1 MGLWESNM
9 SSKGAKQWNIIKK
22 MGRWALWGFGKI
34 LTKCVS
40 LCHLSQPPSSQAPW
54 LHEDYKCFMS
64 VCLKPTASIWLPL
77 SPFIPESQWSTTG
90 PLQARGPGVG
100 AGTRRRR
107 ECCSWSVLQI
117 AFLIQAD
124 TVCERERVN
133 MGGVFLWV
141 YNRVG
146 AGRHAFVSS
155 RYRVLFE
162 RWHRLVVSPWRKH
175 HAVSEDEHARLLA
188 YTRACSLQRLAIMLN
203 ERSWERAERVWSQTC
218 SHACLMKWG

>member
-1 MGLWESNM
+1 MTDFCCRVELNGFSMHAGVRHAQHVVLCSKACCTYIMCFRATHVSVCCVWRCNT
-9 SSKGAKQWNIIKK
+9 SSTEEKQWNVINK
-22 MGRWALWGFGKI
+22 MDRWVLRGLGKI

-90 PLQARGPGVG
+90 PPQARGPGVG
-100 AGTRRRR
+100 AGTQRRR

-124 TVCERERVN
+124 TE
-133 MGGVFLWV
+133 
-141 YNRVG
+141 
-146 AGRHAFVSS
+146 
-155 RYRVLFE
+155 
-162 RWHRLVVSPWRKH
+162 
-175 HAVSEDEHARLLA
+175 
-188 YTRACSLQRLAIMLN
+188 
-203 ERSWERAERVWSQTC
+203 
-218 SHACLMKWG
+218 